1 MEILLL
7 TTVIYLS
14 AILMIHFAVK
24 ISQSEFLEALINE
37 TVANFS
43 WLASI
48 SLVTILKA
56 VHTFGG
62 KNIVFEVMA

>member
-1 MEILLL
+1 
-7 TTVIYLS
+7 
-14 AILMIHFAVK
+14 MIHFAVK
-24 ISQSEFLEALINE
+24 ISQSEFLEAPINE